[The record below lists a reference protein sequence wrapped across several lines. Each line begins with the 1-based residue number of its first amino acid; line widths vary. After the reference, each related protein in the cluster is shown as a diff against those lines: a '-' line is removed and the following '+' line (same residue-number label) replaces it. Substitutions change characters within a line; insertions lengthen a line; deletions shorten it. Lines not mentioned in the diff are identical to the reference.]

1 MTKSKP
7 DDSDSATASFLEA
20 ALFPIDTA
28 LLARERERARELRQS
43 AWWRKKIAAGQCHYC
58 GRQVAASDLTM
69 DHVVPLSR
77 GGRSTRG
84 NLVACCKNCNNL
96 KKNLLPV
103 EWSDHLAELRRRF
116 LRGE

>member
-1 MTKSKP
+1 
-7 DDSDSATASFLEA
+7 
-20 ALFPIDTA
+20 
-28 LLARERERARELRQS
+28 
-43 AWWRKKIAAGQCHYC
+43 
-58 GRQVAASDLTM
+58 M

-96 KKNLLPV
+96 KQNLLPV